1 MAARDSLAPVSGLNA
16 LMTPATPSNVT
27 AEIGLTDPDGNATTL
42 GEFGAEPLV
51 VILVRYFGCLPCQE
65 FVRDLDGELDR
76 FPPGTRVIAV
86 GGSADHQARWLRN
99 TKGVAIPLLLDPD
112 QEVRPVAGVG
122 DLSARQMS
130 SLSGASNYVK
140 SLVRG
145 FRPQVPTADA
155 TKAPGIVV
163 FDSDFNVSWVYR
175 GEMLGD
181 YPPVDDLIERINSRT
196 P

>member
-1 MAARDSLAPVSGLNA
+1 
-16 LMTPATPSNVT
+16 MTPSTTSEAAAIALS
-27 AEIGLTDPDGNATTL
+27 DPDGNPTTL
-42 GEFGAEPLV
+42 GNFAADSLV

-76 FPPGTRVIAV
+76 FPAGTRVIAI
-86 GGSADHQARWLRN
+86 GGSSDHQARWLRD
-99 TKGVAIPLLLDPD
+99 TKGVQLPLLLDPE
-112 QEVRPVAGVG
+112 QQVRAVAGVG
-122 DLSARQMS
+122 DLTARQMS
-130 SLSGASNYVK
+130 SLGGATNYVK

-163 FDSDFNVSWVYR
+163 FDSDFDVTWVHH

-181 YPPVDDLIERINSRT
+181 YPSVDELIERVESSVT
-196 P
+196 PN

>member
-1 MAARDSLAPVSGLNA
+1 
-16 LMTPATPSNVT
+16 MTPSPSPET
-27 AEIGLTDPDGNATTL
+27 IAAIALTDPDGNPTTL
-42 GEFGAEPLV
+42 GEFSASPLV
-51 VILVRYFGCLPCQE
+51 VVLVRYFGCLPCQE

-76 FPPGTRVIAV
+76 FPSGTRVIAV
-86 GGSADHQARWLRN
+86 GGSADHQARWLKD
-99 TKGVAIPLLLDPD
+99 TKGVEMPLLLDPD
-112 QEVRPVAGVG
+112 QEVRAVAGVG

-130 SLSGASNYVK
+130 SLGGASNYVK

-155 TKAPGIVV
+155 TKAPGIVI
-163 FDSDFNVSWVYR
+163 FDSDFNVTWVHH

-181 YPPVDDLIERINSRT
+181 YPTIESLIDRVRSTT